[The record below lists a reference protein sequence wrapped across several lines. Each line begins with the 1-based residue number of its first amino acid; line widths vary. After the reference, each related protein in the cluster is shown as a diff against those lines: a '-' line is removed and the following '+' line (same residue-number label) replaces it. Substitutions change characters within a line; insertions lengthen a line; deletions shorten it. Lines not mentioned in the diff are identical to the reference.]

1 MSKSNCFGFIWTA
14 VDRNPCFRF
23 QLDCC
28 GFDGPKEF
36 AYNNEPIDDSCY
48 DDVTGANS
56 GIVARRE
63 DQSVAKKMKQVRNHH
78 KGVNLTS
85 NVKQRDIARD
95 YLVSPTKCPTL
106 QVDTT

>member
-1 MSKSNCFGFIWTA
+1 MVIYLIMTMKPGTNYI
-14 VDRNPCFRF
+14 DKNPCVLF

-63 DQSVAKKMKQVRNHH
+63 DQSVAKKMKQVRGISQHP
-78 KGVNLTS
+78 
-85 NVKQRDIARD
+85 DIA
-95 YLVSPTKCPTL
+95 KI
-106 QVDTT
+106 

>member
-1 MSKSNCFGFIWTA
+1 MKQVVFKTGPHKIVCLVRRLSIFKFLTLYIF
-14 VDRNPCFRF
+14 F

-56 GIVARRE
+56 GIVSRRE
-63 DQSVAKKMKQVRNHH
+63 DLTTAKKMKQV
-78 KGVNLTS
+78 
-85 NVKQRDIARD
+85 
-95 YLVSPTKCPTL
+95 
-106 QVDTT
+106 